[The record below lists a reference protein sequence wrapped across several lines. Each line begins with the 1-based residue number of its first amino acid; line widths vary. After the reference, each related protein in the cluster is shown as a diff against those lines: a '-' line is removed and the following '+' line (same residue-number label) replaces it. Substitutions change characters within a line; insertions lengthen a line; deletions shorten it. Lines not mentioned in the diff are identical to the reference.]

1 VKRSAAREGKM
12 LILIANRG
20 GAVRWSYNPGIIK
33 RLAGRLEGRN
43 VWELVEDVE
52 TSTLLKQEF
61 AIASALGEKREFRIV
76 LPDAPWHPDETTVAI
91 EPVEEMVVMT
101 LHRSFLRLNITK
113 RERDVLQLICE
124 GMSGSEIANALNIC
138 HTTVETHRTRLY
150 EKTGCSGTA
159 SLVRWAARN
168 RLIEP

>member
-1 VKRSAAREGKM
+1 M
-12 LILIANRG
+12 LILVANHSG
-20 GAVRWSYNPGIIK
+20 VVRWSYDPGIIK
-33 RLAGRLEGRN
+33 RLAGRLEARK
-43 VWELVEDVE
+43 VWELVEDLD

-61 AIASALGEKREFRIV
+61 AIASALGEKREFHIV
-76 LPDAPWHPDETTVAI
+76 LPDAPWHPDETTVII
-91 EPVEEMVVMT
+91 EPVEQMVVAT
-101 LHRSFLRLNITK
+101 LRRSFSQFNITK

-124 GMSGSEIANALNIC
+124 GMSGSEISNALNIC